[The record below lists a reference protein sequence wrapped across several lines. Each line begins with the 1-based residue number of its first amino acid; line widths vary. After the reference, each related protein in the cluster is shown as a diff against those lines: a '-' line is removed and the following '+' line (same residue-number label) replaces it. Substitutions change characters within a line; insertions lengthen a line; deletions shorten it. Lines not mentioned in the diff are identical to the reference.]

1 MKLKKSIVQMG
12 LAASVMLPLPMI
24 AVAQQGSAAD
34 IEEVVVTGSRI
45 RRDSFDSSSPVT
57 VVDSAAIEAN
67 ATPNLGEVLANQ
79 TFNYGTDVQTN
90 GYAARGQ
97 GGVTSSANLRGLGAG
112 ATLNLVD
119 GQRTNNSNL
128 NATIPQIAISRID
141 ILKDGASALY
151 GSDAVAGV
159 VNIITNKGYEGT
171 DINLFHQED
180 RGGDL
185 VEKQYELITGAA
197 TDNGHFA
204 LALSY
209 STRSTLKQTDRPEF
223 LRNGFQRSGTGNP
236 GTYAV
241 PTRNAQGQ
249 LTGTS
254 ARTADPGCGVDNGSG
269 TDVGIPGN
277 YASGQL
283 LGTTCNFHFGEF
295 WDFISAQD
303 KMSLWT
309 NYEHRFN
316 DNLTNDF
323 NINASRL
330 ETFTRGSPQNP
341 GGRIPELPVVAGEHP
356 GNPYRAMANR
366 GNGMEPLFAQAGP
379 DGNPLRNANG
389 VVQLAANPFD
399 SASGIPFNEDVRITE
414 LRINAFKLQTQ
425 PTAVLDGDGAFPQG
439 VDRFDI
445 RLADTLTYE
454 VPNSSWAVSL
464 AGIYQFGQDDAL
476 EKNSSQL
483 ALIQGINGTLVADP
497 SSPQTTAYYNP
508 FASSVF
514 NCTDRV
520 CANTGTPQY
529 ANSLAVVDAI
539 TIAGLTQ
546 TESTFR
552 SVELA
557 ATGEVFEIPTGMIL
571 GAFGIEYRKDEVDV
585 DFDAAR
591 NQCDYHQGGCAFDYT
606 AEQDVNSAF
615 FELAVPLTTNRLG
628 EAEFQIAG
636 RFTDYGG
643 SIGDSFDPKVALLW
657 QPLDMLSLRGSW
669 SSAFIAPGLADLYS
683 PQTCALQN
691 AGDPFDNS
699 NAFRVAC
706 NEGNLNLTPETADVF
721 NVGASLSL
729 LEGALSIGV
738 DYAEYDFKDRISS
751 TTLNQVVNLDY
762 AAFLASGGD
771 PASQVSKLAWFNGPN
786 SDPNIN
792 RDVDG
797 VMSRVIVSRLNAQ
810 TMKHR
815 ALDLYA
821 RYDLD
826 LGGFGSMV
834 FNLDGTQALEYSYDL
849 GLGIPAGDGVGSQ
862 NESIAEVPPMPEFR
876 VNATM
881 NWSLGNHSALLRA
894 RWIDGF
900 DYSFNSGALLAGQIA
915 INGRSAAASM
925 TYIDANYAY
934 TFDSLL
940 GDRATRFEVGARNLG
955 DRFPTPFFNL
965 GGIETFVHDIRGRM
979 MYIRINQEI

>member
-12 LAASVMLPLPMI
+12 LAASVLLPLPMV
-24 AVAQQGSAAD
+24 AVAQQGAAAD

-119 GQRTNNSNL
+119 GQRTNNTNL
-128 NATIPQIAISRID
+128 NATIPQIAIARID

-159 VNIITNKGYEGT
+159 VNVITNKGYEGT
-171 DINLFHQED
+171 DVSIFHQED

-185 VEKQYELITGAA
+185 VEKQYELITGTA

-204 LALSY
+204 MALSY
-209 STRSTLKQTDRPEF
+209 STRSTLEQTDRPEF
-223 LRNGFQRSGTGNP
+223 LRSGFQRSGTGNP
-236 GTYAV
+236 GTFAV
-241 PTRNAQGQ
+241 PTRNATGQ
-249 LTGTS
+249 LTGAS
-254 ARTADPGCGVDNGSG
+254 ARTPDPGCGIDNGSG
-269 TDVGIPGN
+269 TDVGIKGS

-295 WDFISAQD
+295 WDFMSAQD

-366 GNGMEPLFAQAGP
+366 GNGMEPLYAQAGP

-389 VVQLAANPFD
+389 VVQLASDPFNP
-399 SASGIPFNEDVRITE
+399 ALGIPFNEDVRITE

-425 PTAVLDGDGAFPQG
+425 PTAVNDDGAFPQG
-439 VDRFDI
+439 ADRFDI

-454 VPNSSWAVSL
+454 MPGTSWAVSL
-464 AGIYQFGQDDAL
+464 AGVYQFGQDDAL

-497 SSPQTTAYYNP
+497 SSPDTTAYYNP

-514 NCTDRV
+514 NCTNRV

-529 ANSLAVVDAI
+529 ANSQAVVDAI

-546 TESTFR
+546 TESTFK

-571 GAFGIEYRKDEVDV
+571 GAFGVEFRQDEVDV

-591 NQCDYHQGGCAFDYT
+591 NQCDYHQGGCAVDYT
-606 AEQDVNSAF
+606 AEQDVSSAF

-636 RFTDYGG
+636 RYTDYGG

-657 QPLDMLSLRGSW
+657 QPMDILSLRGSW

-729 LEGALSIGV
+729 LEGSLSIGV

-762 AAFLASGGD
+762 QAFLAAGGN
-771 PASQVSKLAWFNGPN
+771 PASQASKLAWFNGPN
-786 SDPNIN
+786 SDKNIN

-826 LGGFGSMV
+826 LGSFGNMV

-862 NESIAEVPPMPEFR
+862 NEAIAEVPPMPEFR

-881 NWSLGNHSALLRA
+881 NWNLGNHSALLRA

-900 DYSFNSGALLAGQIA
+900 EYSFNSGALLAGQIA
-915 INGRSAAASM
+915 LNGRSAAASM

-934 TFDSLL
+934 TFDSLI

-955 DRFPTPFFNL
+955 DRYPEPFFNL